1 VVEDEK
7 PVYEKLAELENEIK
21 GLKLMVAELVGKPKE
36 VVSLEG
42 MLTGVLIGEG
52 DFEEAKRAL
61 FKLGA

>member
-1 VVEDEK
+1 MEAKK

-42 MLTGVLIGEG
+42 MLAGVSIGEG